1 MFAGLLLSGTNDVS
15 LDLKGRMAIPAR
27 YKDLIK
33 DESDGQLIV
42 TRCIFDKCLWI
53 YPTSEWENVVESLGA
68 LPTITDP
75 LCRTIQRIVLGSAVF
90 CSLDAQGR
98 ILIPQELR
106 TEASLEKKAFLI
118 GFNNKFEL
126 WSEENFKAQ
135 REIDNNLLMDACK
148 SMESHSLLANLKL

>member
-1 MFAGLLLSGTNDVS
+1 MFTGLLLSGTNDVS

-27 YKDLIK
+27 YKELIK

-42 TRCIFDKCLWI
+42 TRSLFDKCLWI

-68 LPTITDP
+68 LPTFTDP

-106 TEASLEKKAFLI
+106 TEASLEKKAFLLLTFVFLFL
-118 GFNNKFEL
+118 GFF
-126 WSEENFKAQ
+126 NF
-135 REIDNNLLMDACK
+135 I
-148 SMESHSLLANLKL
+148 S

>member
-27 YKDLIK
+27 YKDVIK

-42 TRCIFDKCLWI
+42 TRSLFDKCLWI

-106 TEASLEKKAFLI
+106 TEASPLSASPSRFPWIWTLFSVPRLI
-118 GFNNKFEL
+118 V
-126 WSEENFKAQ
+126 A
-135 REIDNNLLMDACK
+135 
-148 SMESHSLLANLKL
+148 SLLWYRTCPC